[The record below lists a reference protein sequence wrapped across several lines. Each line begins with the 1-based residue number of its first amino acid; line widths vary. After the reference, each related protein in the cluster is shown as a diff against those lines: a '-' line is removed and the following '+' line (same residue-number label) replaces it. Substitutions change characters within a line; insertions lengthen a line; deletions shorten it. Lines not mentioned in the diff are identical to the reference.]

1 MADFDE
7 IANTI
12 VERVAGMAERLGD
25 GAEAARRAGARVA
38 GGHAQWIVMPA
49 AGAALY
55 AAAKNAPA
63 SGRSIRHVYERA
75 SDGPDFDLVSLVKDL
90 TGVEEGER
98 KERPQGPS
106 GGFSPH
112 VGRAPLNDVTR
123 V

>member
-12 VERVAGMAERLGD
+12 VERVAGMAERL
-25 GAEAARRAGARVA
+25 
-38 GGHAQWIVMPA
+38 AQWIVMPA

-123 V
+123 VSMLAGTRRLRQC